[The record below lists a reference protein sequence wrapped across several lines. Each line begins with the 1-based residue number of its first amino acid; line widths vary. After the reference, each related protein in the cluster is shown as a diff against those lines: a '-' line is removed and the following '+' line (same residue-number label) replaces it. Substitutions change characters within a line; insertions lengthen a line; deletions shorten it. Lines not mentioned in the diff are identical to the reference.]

1 MANVGSSRSNFN
13 KGLIQPAHDW
23 CMSVLRLIPMD
34 GRSVTTGLKGRSSLF
49 SFDFSS
55 ATDRFPLA
63 VQGLIIEAKFNRL
76 TAFAWVACG
85 LGTNVFSCQT
95 SRDSRRLGSSRL
107 IRFATGQPLGFLSSW
122 PLFALCHHFIVWYCA
137 EKVYPNRVFK
147 RYALLGDDLVIG
159 DERVAEVY
167 RHVMDRLGV
176 KISLAKTLT
185 SDCGGLEFAKKFRIH
200 DRELS
205 PLSLKMIRSIRFSV
219 ALMPVLKSIG
229 IPSGLFEA

>member
-1 MANVGSSRSNFN
+1 
-13 KGLIQPAHDW
+13 
-23 CMSVLRLIPMD
+23 MSVLRLIPMD

-95 SRDSRRLGSSRL
+95 SRDSRRLGTHSCRL

-147 RYALLGDDLVIG
+147 RYALLGDDIVIG
-159 DERVAEVY
+159 DPSVAEVY
-167 RHVMDRLGV
+167 RSVIDQLGV
-176 KISLAKTLT
+176 KISLPKSLI
-185 SDCGGLEFAKKFRIH
+185 SDSGACTCR
-200 DRELS
+200 S
-205 PLSLKMIRSIRFSV
+205 P
-219 ALMPVLKSIG
+219 
-229 IPSGLFEA
+229 

>member
-1 MANVGSSRSNFN
+1 MTVPFLKQRFEFLFQIQRIRNDMNERISDNERLFQPEEGKQHKQRNEMIRKQGRELKMSGGVGSSRSNFK

-49 SFDFSS
+49 SFDLSS

-137 EKVYPNRVFK
+137 EKVYPHRVFK
-147 RYALLGDDLVIG
+147 R
-159 DERVAEVY
+159 
-167 RHVMDRLGV
+167 
-176 KISLAKTLT
+176 
-185 SDCGGLEFAKKFRIH
+185 
-200 DRELS
+200 S
-205 PLSLKMIRSIRFSV
+205 PR
-219 ALMPVLKSIG
+219 
-229 IPSGLFEA
+229 

>member
-1 MANVGSSRSNFN
+1 MNRVVWPEGGGVGSSRSNFK

-49 SFDFSS
+49 SFDLSS

-137 EKVYPNRVFK
+137 EKVYPHRFFK
-147 RYALLGDDLVIG
+147 RYALLGDDIVGILPLRKSIG
-159 DERVAEVY
+159 LLFIDQ
-167 RHVMDRLGV
+167 LGV
-176 KISLAKTLT
+176 KISLPKSLI
-185 SDCGGLEFAKKFRIH
+185 SDSGACTCR
-200 DRELS
+200 S
-205 PLSLKMIRSIRFSV
+205 P
-219 ALMPVLKSIG
+219 
-229 IPSGLFEA
+229 